1 MSGWKHADV
10 RPSEEA
16 GTGCGLDSRRRG
28 QNGRGGFL
36 VYWRRGLQNSRQT
49 KACTGWLLS
58 QASRPD
64 LSKPPCLH
72 GSRNAQL
79 RRLVRQPGRCQAKR
93 ADNLRGGP
101 ESALLGTLKMGTQ
114 VVVRVCNPAMPGAPS
129 QQLQAYVAWVNAQL
143 KKRPSVKPVQDLRQD
158 LRDGV
163 ILAYLIEIVAGEK
176 LSGVQLSPS
185 NQQEMKDNVER
196 VLQFVASKK
205 IRMHQTSAKDIVE
218 GNLKSIMRLVLA
230 LAAHFKPGS
239 SRTVSQ
245 GRDARVPAQ
254 SHQPHCATAVAQGAA
269 AALADVCRDMSRSGR
284 DVFRYRQRNSSM
296 DEEIENPYWSVRALV
311 QQYEGQQRSSS
322 ESSCS
327 SLTSPSPIHSAKSE
341 SIITQSEEKADFV
354 IVPSEGIE
362 NRTDETD
369 SPLSRDWRPG
379 SPGTYLETTWEEQL
393 LEQQEHLEKEMEEA
407 KKMISGLQALLLN
420 GSLPEDEQERPL
432 ALCEPGVNPEEQ
444 LIIIRSRLDQS
455 REENQDLKRELL
467 KCKQEAR
474 NLQGVKDALQQRLT
488 QQDTSVLQLKQ
499 ELLRANMDKDELH
512 NQNVDLQR
520 KLDER
525 NRLLGE
531 YKKELGQKDRLLQQ
545 QQAKL
550 EEALRKL
557 SDASYQQVDLER
569 ELEHKDVLLAHCMK
583 READEVTNYNS
594 HSSQRNGFV
603 LPVAGRGAAS
613 ITHRGPQTS
622 DLQLVRDALR
632 SLRNSFSGHDPQH
645 HTIDSLEQGISSL
658 MERLHV
664 METQKKQERKV
675 RGRSLRTQASSEYRA
690 SWPPNSTLPHSQS
703 SPAVSS
709 TCTKVLYFTDR
720 SLTPF
725 MVNIPKRLGEVT
737 LKDFKAAI
745 DREGTHRYHF
755 KALDPEFGTVKEE
768 VFHDDDAIPGWE
780 GKIVAWVEED
790 HREN

>member
-1 MSGWKHADV
+1 MLACLTRGNFLDV
-10 RPSEEA
+10 LQE
-16 GTGCGLDSRRRG
+16 
-28 QNGRGGFL
+28 GF
-36 VYWRRGLQNSRQT
+36 N
-49 KACTGWLLS
+49 
-58 QASRPD
+58 
-64 LSKPPCLH
+64 
-72 GSRNAQL
+72 
-79 RRLVRQPGRCQAKR
+79 
-93 ADNLRGGP
+93 
-101 ESALLGTLKMGTQ
+101 E
-114 VVVRVCNPAMPGAPS
+114 

-143 KKRPSVKPVQDLRQD
+143 RKSPAVKPVQDLRQD

-163 ILAYLIEIVAGEK
+163 ILAHLIEIVAGEK
-176 LSGVQLSPS
+176 LSGVQLSPR
-185 NQQEMKDNVER
+185 NQQEMKNNVEK

-239 SRTVSQ
+239 GRTVSQ
-245 GRDARVPAQ
+245 GRDFRAPLQ

-269 AALADVCRDMSRSGR
+269 AALADVCHDMSRSGR
-284 DVFRYRQRNSSM
+284 DVFRYRQRNSST

-311 QQYEGQQRSSS
+311 QQYEGQQRSPS

-341 SIITQSEEKADFV
+341 SIITQSEEKSEFV
-354 IVPSEGIE
+354 IVPSGGIE
-362 NRTDETD
+362 NRTETD

-379 SPGTYLETTWEEQL
+379 SPTTCLETSWEEQL

-407 KKMISGLQALLLN
+407 KKMISGLQALLLS
-420 GSLPEDEQERPL
+420 GSLPEDEQDRPL

-444 LIIIRSRLDQS
+444 LIIIQSRLDQS
-455 REENQDLKRELL
+455 VEENQDLKKDLL

-474 NLQGVKDALQQRLT
+474 NLQGIKDALQQRLT

-531 YKKELGQKDRLLQQ
+531 YKKELGQKDRLLQH

-557 SDASYQQVDLER
+557 SEASYQQVDLER

-594 HSSQRNGFV
+594 HSSQSNGF
-603 LPVAGRGAAS
+603 LPPAAGKGAAS
-613 ITHRGPQTS
+613 ITPRGTS

-664 METQKKQERKV
+664 METQQKQEKRV
-675 RGRSLRTQASSEYRA
+675 RGKSPRTQAGSEYRE

-703 SPAVSS
+703 SPTVSS

-745 DREGTHRYHF
+745 DREGNHRYHF

-790 HREN
+790 RGEN

>member
-1 MSGWKHADV
+1 MG
-10 RPSEEA
+10 
-16 GTGCGLDSRRRG
+16 
-28 QNGRGGFL
+28 
-36 VYWRRGLQNSRQT
+36 
-49 KACTGWLLS
+49 
-58 QASRPD
+58 
-64 LSKPPCLH
+64 
-72 GSRNAQL
+72 
-79 RRLVRQPGRCQAKR
+79 
-93 ADNLRGGP
+93 
-101 ESALLGTLKMGTQ
+101 GTQ
-114 VVVRVCNPAMPGAPS
+114 VKC
-129 QQLQAYVAWVNAQL
+129 
-143 KKRPSVKPVQDLRQD
+143 
-158 LRDGV
+158 
-163 ILAYLIEIVAGEK
+163 
-176 LSGVQLSPS
+176 
-185 NQQEMKDNVER
+185 
-196 VLQFVASKK
+196 
-205 IRMHQTSAKDIVE
+205 
-218 GNLKSIMRLVLA
+218 
-230 LAAHFKPGS
+230 
-239 SRTVSQ
+239 
-245 GRDARVPAQ
+245 
-254 SHQPHCATAVAQGAA
+254 
-269 AALADVCRDMSRSGR
+269 
-284 DVFRYRQRNSSM
+284 
-296 DEEIENPYWSVRALV
+296 
-311 QQYEGQQRSSS
+311 
-322 ESSCS
+322 
-327 SLTSPSPIHSAKSE
+327 LTSPSPIHSAKSE

-354 IVPSEGIE
+354 IIPSEGIE
-362 NRTDETD
+362 NRTDETG

-379 SPGTYLETTWEEQL
+379 SPGTYLEATWEEQL

-420 GSLPEDEQERPL
+420 GSLPEDEQERPV

-455 REENQDLKRELL
+455 MEENQDLKKELL

-474 NLQGVKDALQQRLT
+474 NLQGIKDALQQRLT

-550 EEALRKL
+550 EDALRKL

-569 ELEHKDVLLAHCMK
+569 ELEQKDVLLAHHMK
-583 READEVTNYNS
+583 GDTDEVTNYNS

-603 LPVAGRGAAS
+603 LPVAGRANTTA
-613 ITHRGPQTS
+613 THRGPQSS

-658 MERLHV
+658 IERLHV
-664 METQKKQERKV
+664 TETQKKQERKV
-675 RGRSLRTQASSEYRA
+675 RGRSPRNQASSEYRA
-690 SWPPNSTLPHSQS
+690 SWPPNSMLPHSQS
-703 SPAVSS
+703 SPAVSNA
-709 TCTKVLYFTDR
+709 CTTVLYFMDR

-745 DREGTHRYHF
+745 DREGSHRYHF

-780 GKIVAWVEED
+780 GKIVAWVED

>member
-1 MSGWKHADV
+1 MLACLTRGNLLDV
-10 RPSEEA
+10 LQE
-16 GTGCGLDSRRRG
+16 
-28 QNGRGGFL
+28 GF
-36 VYWRRGLQNSRQT
+36 N
-49 KACTGWLLS
+49 
-58 QASRPD
+58 
-64 LSKPPCLH
+64 
-72 GSRNAQL
+72 
-79 RRLVRQPGRCQAKR
+79 
-93 ADNLRGGP
+93 
-101 ESALLGTLKMGTQ
+101 E
-114 VVVRVCNPAMPGAPS
+114 

-143 KKRPSVKPVQDLRQD
+143 KKRPAVKPVQDLRQD

-185 NQQEMKDNVER
+185 NQQEMKNNVEK
-196 VLQFVASKK
+196 VLHFVTSKK

-239 SRTVSQ
+239 SRMVSQ
-245 GRDARVPAQ
+245 GRDSSTPLQ

-269 AALADVCRDMSRSGR
+269 AALADVCHDVSRSGR
-284 DVFRYRQRNSSM
+284 DVFRYRQRNSVG
-296 DEEIENPYWSVRALV
+296 EEIENPYWSVRALV
-311 QQYEGQQRSSS
+311 QQYEGQQRSPS

-341 SIITQSEEKADFV
+341 SIITPSEEKVDSV
-354 IVPSEGIE
+354 IIPSEGIE
-362 NRTDETD
+362 NRTEEIDY
-369 SPLSRDWRPG
+369 PVSRDWQPR
-379 SPGTYLETTWEEQL
+379 SPGTYLETSWEEQL
-393 LEQQEHLEKEMEEA
+393 LEQQEHLEKEMEET

-432 ALCEPGVNPEEQ
+432 ALCEPGVKLEEQ
-444 LIIIRSRLDQS
+444 LIIIQSRLDQS
-455 REENQDLKRELL
+455 MEENQDLKKEVL

-474 NLQGVKDALQQRLT
+474 NLQGIKDALQQRLA

-512 NQNVDLQR
+512 NQN
-520 KLDER
+520 
-525 NRLLGE
+525 
-531 YKKELGQKDRLLQQ
+531 KELGQKDRLLQQ
-545 QQAKL
+545 HQAKL

-557 SDASYQQVDLER
+557 SEASYQQVDLER
-569 ELEHKDVLLAHCMK
+569 ELEHKDVFLAHCMK
-583 READEVTNYNS
+583 READEVTTYNS
-594 HSSQRNGFV
+594 HSSQSNGFL
-603 LPVAGRGAAS
+603 LPVAGKGAAA
-613 ITHRGPQTS
+613 ITHRGTS
-622 DLQLVRDALR
+622 DLQLFRDALR

-658 MERLHV
+658 MERLHI
-664 METQKKQERKV
+664 METQKKRERRV
-675 RGRSLRTQASSEYRA
+675 RGKSPRTQAGSEYQE
-690 SWPPNSTLPHSQS
+690 SWPPNSKLPHSQS
-703 SPAVSS
+703 SPAISS
-709 TCTKVLYFTDR
+709 SCTKVLYFTDR

-745 DREGTHRYHF
+745 DREGNHRYHF

-790 HREN
+790 HGEN

>member
-1 MSGWKHADV
+1 
-10 RPSEEA
+10 
-16 GTGCGLDSRRRG
+16 
-28 QNGRGGFL
+28 
-36 VYWRRGLQNSRQT
+36 
-49 KACTGWLLS
+49 
-58 QASRPD
+58 
-64 LSKPPCLH
+64 
-72 GSRNAQL
+72 
-79 RRLVRQPGRCQAKR
+79 
-93 ADNLRGGP
+93 
-101 ESALLGTLKMGTQ
+101 MGTQ
-114 VVVRVCNPAMPGAPS
+114 VVRRLCNSLMPAEPSESMPAKQMLPGS
-129 QQLQAYVAWVNAQL
+129 KLSGSFMFLMQQLQAYVAWVNAQL
-143 KKRPSVKPVQDLRQD
+143 KKRPAVKPVQDLRQD

-176 LSGVQLSPS
+176 LKGVQLAPS
-185 NQQEMKDNVER
+185 NQQEMKNNVEK

-205 IRMHQTSAKDIVE
+205 IRMHQTSAKGPLGLFCPSDIVE

-239 SRTVSQ
+239 NRTVSQ
-245 GRDARVPAQ
+245 GREPRASLQ

-269 AALADVCRDMSRSGR
+269 AALADVCHDMSRSGR
-284 DVFRYRQRNSSM
+284 DVFRYRQRNSSV

-311 QQYEGQQRSSS
+311 QQYEGQQRSPS

-354 IVPSEGIE
+354 MIPAEGIE
-362 NRTDETD
+362 NRTEETD

-379 SPGTYLETTWEEQL
+379 SPGTYLETSWEEQL

-432 ALCEPGVNPEEQ
+432 ALLQPGVNPEEQ
-444 LIIIRSRLDQS
+444 LIIIQSRLDQS
-455 REENQDLKRELL
+455 MEENQDLKKELL

-474 NLQGVKDALQQRLT
+474 NLQGIKDALQQRLT

-499 ELLRANMDKDELH
+499 ELLRANMDRDELH

-520 KLDER
+520 KLEER

-531 YKKELGQKDRLLQQ
+531 YKKELGQKERLLQQ
-545 QQAKL
+545 HQAKL

-557 SDASYQQVDLER
+557 SEASYQQVDLER
-569 ELEHKDVLLAHCMK
+569 ELEQKDVLLAHCMK
-583 READEVTNYNS
+583 READEVTSYNS
-594 HSSQRNGFV
+594 HNSQSNGFL
-603 LPVAGRGAAS
+603 LPVAGKGAAS
-613 ITHRGPQTS
+613 VTHKGTS

-632 SLRNSFSGHDPQH
+632 SLRGSFSGHDPQH
-645 HTIDSLEQGISSL
+645 HTIDSLEQGLSSL
-658 MERLHV
+658 MERLHA
-664 METQKKQERKV
+664 METQKKPDRRV
-675 RGRSLRTQASSEYRA
+675 RGKSPRTQACSEYRE
-690 SWPPNSTLPHSQS
+690 SWPPNSRLPHSQS

-745 DREGTHRYHF
+745 DREGNHRYHF

-790 HREN
+790 HGEN

>member
-1 MSGWKHADV
+1 MLACLTRGNLLDV
-10 RPSEEA
+10 LQE
-16 GTGCGLDSRRRG
+16 
-28 QNGRGGFL
+28 GF
-36 VYWRRGLQNSRQT
+36 N
-49 KACTGWLLS
+49 
-58 QASRPD
+58 
-64 LSKPPCLH
+64 
-72 GSRNAQL
+72 
-79 RRLVRQPGRCQAKR
+79 
-93 ADNLRGGP
+93 
-101 ESALLGTLKMGTQ
+101 E
-114 VVVRVCNPAMPGAPS
+114 
-129 QQLQAYVAWVNAQL
+129 QQLQAYVAWVNSQL
-143 KKRPSVKPVQDLRQD
+143 KKRPAVKPVQDLRQD

-185 NQQEMKDNVER
+185 NQQEMKNNVEK

-205 IRMHQTSAKDIVE
+205 IRMHQTSAKDIVD

-239 SRTVSQ
+239 SRMVNQ
-245 GRDARVPAQ
+245 GRDSRAPLQ
-254 SHQPHCATAVAQGAA
+254 SHRPHCATAVAQGAA
-269 AALADVCRDMSRSGR
+269 AALADVCHDMSRSGR

-311 QQYEGQQRSSS
+311 QQYEGQQRSPS

-327 SLTSPSPIHSAKSE
+327 SLTSSSPIHSAKSE

-354 IVPSEGIE
+354 IIPSEGIE
-362 NRTDETD
+362 TRREETE

-379 SPGTYLETTWEEQL
+379 SPGTYLETSWEEQL
-393 LEQQEHLEKEMEEA
+393 LEQQEYLEKEMEEA

-432 ALCEPGVNPEEQ
+432 AFCEPGVNPEEQ
-444 LIIIRSRLDQS
+444 LIIIQSRLDQS
-455 REENQDLKRELL
+455 MEENQDLKKELL
-467 KCKQEAR
+467 KYKQEAR
-474 NLQGVKDALQQRLT
+474 NLQGIKDALQQRLT

-545 QQAKL
+545 HQAKL

-557 SDASYQQVDLER
+557 SDASYHQVDLER

-594 HSSQRNGFV
+594 HNSQSNGFL
-603 LPVAGRGAAS
+603 LPTAGKGAAS
-613 ITHRGPQTS
+613 ISNRGTS

-675 RGRSLRTQASSEYRA
+675 RVKSPRTQVGSEYRE
-690 SWPPNSTLPHSQS
+690 SWPPNSKLPHSQS
-703 SPAVSS
+703 SPTVSS

-725 MVNIPKRLGEVT
+725 MVNIPKRLEEVT

-745 DREGTHRYHF
+745 DREGNHRYHF

-768 VFHDDDAIPGWE
+768 IFHDDDAIPGWE

-790 HREN
+790 HGEN

>member
-1 MSGWKHADV
+1 MLTCLARGNLLDV
-10 RPSEEA
+10 LQEGFSE
-16 GTGCGLDSRRRG
+16 
-28 QNGRGGFL
+28 
-36 VYWRRGLQNSRQT
+36 
-49 KACTGWLLS
+49 
-58 QASRPD
+58 
-64 LSKPPCLH
+64 
-72 GSRNAQL
+72 
-79 RRLVRQPGRCQAKR
+79 
-93 ADNLRGGP
+93 
-101 ESALLGTLKMGTQ
+101 
-114 VVVRVCNPAMPGAPS
+114 

-143 KKRPSVKPVQDLRQD
+143 KKRPAVKPVQDLRQD

-185 NQQEMKDNVER
+185 NQQEMKNNVEK

-230 LAAHFKPGS
+230 LAAHFKPSS
-239 SRTVSQ
+239 SRMVNQ
-245 GRDARVPAQ
+245 GRESRVPLQ
-254 SHQPHCATAVAQGAA
+254 SHQPHCATAVAHGAA
-269 AALADVCRDMSRSGR
+269 AALADVCHDMSRSGR

-311 QQYEGQQRSSS
+311 QQYEGQQRSPS

-327 SLTSPSPIHSAKSE
+327 SLASPSPIHSAKSE

-354 IVPSEGIE
+354 IIPSEGIE
-362 NRTDETD
+362 NRTEETD
-369 SPLSRDWRPG
+369 SPLSRDWQPG
-379 SPGTYLETTWEEQL
+379 SPGTYLETSWEEQL

-444 LIIIRSRLDQS
+444 LIIIQSRLDQS
-455 REENQDLKRELL
+455 IEENQDLKKELL
-467 KCKQEAR
+467 KCKQESR
-474 NLQGVKDALQQRLT
+474 NLQGIKDALQQRLA

-525 NRLLGE
+525 NRLVGE

-545 QQAKL
+545 HQVRL
-550 EEALRKL
+550 EDALRKL
-557 SDASYQQVDLER
+557 SEASYQQVDLER

-583 READEVTNYNS
+583 REVDEVTDYNS
-594 HSSQRNGFV
+594 HNSQSNGFL
-603 LPVAGRGAAS
+603 LPLTGKGAAS
-613 ITHRGPQTS
+613 NAHREARGKSP
-622 DLQLVRDALR
+622 R
-632 SLRNSFSGHDPQH
+632 
-645 HTIDSLEQGISSL
+645 
-658 MERLHV
+658 
-664 METQKKQERKV
+664 KQA
-675 RGRSLRTQASSEYRA
+675 GSEYRE
-690 SWPPNSTLPHSQS
+690 SWPPDSKLSHSQS
-703 SPAVSS
+703 SPTVSS

-745 DREGTHRYHF
+745 DREGNHRYHF

-790 HREN
+790 HGEN

>member
-1 MSGWKHADV
+1 MLACLTRGNLLDV
-10 RPSEEA
+10 LQE
-16 GTGCGLDSRRRG
+16 
-28 QNGRGGFL
+28 GF
-36 VYWRRGLQNSRQT
+36 N
-49 KACTGWLLS
+49 
-58 QASRPD
+58 
-64 LSKPPCLH
+64 
-72 GSRNAQL
+72 
-79 RRLVRQPGRCQAKR
+79 
-93 ADNLRGGP
+93 
-101 ESALLGTLKMGTQ
+101 E
-114 VVVRVCNPAMPGAPS
+114 

-163 ILAYLIEIVAGEK
+163 ILAYLIEIVGEK

-245 GRDARVPAQ
+245 GRDSRVPAQ

-311 QQYEGQQRSSS
+311 QQYEGQQRSPS

-455 REENQDLKRELL
+455 MEENQDLKRELL

-583 READEVTNYNS
+583 READEVTTYS

-613 ITHRGPQTS
+613 VTHRGPQTS

>member
-1 MSGWKHADV
+1 MLACLTRGNLLDV
-10 RPSEEA
+10 LQE
-16 GTGCGLDSRRRG
+16 
-28 QNGRGGFL
+28 GF
-36 VYWRRGLQNSRQT
+36 N
-49 KACTGWLLS
+49 
-58 QASRPD
+58 
-64 LSKPPCLH
+64 
-72 GSRNAQL
+72 
-79 RRLVRQPGRCQAKR
+79 
-93 ADNLRGGP
+93 
-101 ESALLGTLKMGTQ
+101 E
-114 VVVRVCNPAMPGAPS
+114 
-129 QQLQAYVAWVNAQL
+129 QQLQAYVAWVNSQL
-143 KKRPSVKPVQDLRQD
+143 KKRPAVKPVQDLRQD

-185 NQQEMKDNVER
+185 NQQEMKNNVEK

-205 IRMHQTSAKDIVE
+205 IRMHQTSAKDIVD

-239 SRTVSQ
+239 SRTVNQ
-245 GRDARVPAQ
+245 GRDSRAPLQNHR
-254 SHQPHCATAVAQGAA
+254 PHCATAVAQGAA
-269 AALADVCRDMSRSGR
+269 AALADVCHDMSRSGR

-311 QQYEGQQRSSS
+311 QQYEGQQRSPS

-327 SLTSPSPIHSAKSE
+327 SLTSASPIHSAKSE

-354 IVPSEGIE
+354 IIPSEGIE
-362 NRTDETD
+362 TRTEETE

-379 SPGTYLETTWEEQL
+379 SPGTYLETSWEEQL
-393 LEQQEHLEKEMEEA
+393 LEQQEYLEKEMEEA

-432 ALCEPGVNPEEQ
+432 AFCEPGVNPEEQ
-444 LIIIRSRLDQS
+444 LIIIQSRLDQS
-455 REENQDLKRELL
+455 MEENQDLKKELL

-474 NLQGVKDALQQRLT
+474 NLQGIKDALQQRLT

-545 QQAKL
+545 HQAKL

-557 SDASYQQVDLER
+557 SDASYHQVDLER

-583 READEVTNYNS
+583 REVDEVTNYNS
-594 HSSQRNGFV
+594 HNSQSNGFL
-603 LPVAGRGAAS
+603 LPTAGKGAAS
-613 ITHRGPQTS
+613 ISNRGTS

-675 RGRSLRTQASSEYRA
+675 RVKSPRTQVGSEYRE
-690 SWPPNSTLPHSQS
+690 SWPPNSKLPHSQS
-703 SPAVSS
+703 SPTVSS

-725 MVNIPKRLGEVT
+725 MVNIPKRLEEVT

-745 DREGTHRYHF
+745 DREGNHRYHF

-768 VFHDDDAIPGWE
+768 IFHDDDAIPGWE

-790 HREN
+790 HGEN

>member
-1 MSGWKHADV
+1 MLACLTRGNLLDV
-10 RPSEEA
+10 LQE
-16 GTGCGLDSRRRG
+16 
-28 QNGRGGFL
+28 GF
-36 VYWRRGLQNSRQT
+36 N
-49 KACTGWLLS
+49 
-58 QASRPD
+58 
-64 LSKPPCLH
+64 
-72 GSRNAQL
+72 
-79 RRLVRQPGRCQAKR
+79 
-93 ADNLRGGP
+93 
-101 ESALLGTLKMGTQ
+101 E
-114 VVVRVCNPAMPGAPS
+114 

-185 NQQEMKDNVER
+185 NQQEMKNNVEK

-245 GRDARVPAQ
+245 GRDCRAPLQ

-269 AALADVCRDMSRSGR
+269 AALADVCHDMSRSGR

-311 QQYEGQQRSSS
+311 QQYEGQQRSPS

-354 IVPSEGIE
+354 IIPSEGIE
-362 NRTDETD
+362 NRTEETD
-369 SPLSRDWRPG
+369 SPLSRDWQPG
-379 SPGTYLETTWEEQL
+379 SPGTYLETSWEEQL

-432 ALCEPGVNPEEQ
+432 ALCEPGVHPEEQ
-444 LIIIRSRLDQS
+444 LIIIQSRLDQS
-455 REENQDLKRELL
+455 VEENQDLKKELL

-474 NLQGVKDALQQRLT
+474 NLQGIKDALQQRLT

-520 KLDER
+520 KLEER

-545 QQAKL
+545 HQAKL
-550 EEALRKL
+550 EEALQKL
-557 SDASYQQVDLER
+557 SDASYQQVGLER

-583 READEVTNYNS
+583 READEVTTYNS
-594 HSSQRNGFV
+594 HKSQSNGFL
-603 LPVAGRGAAS
+603 LPVAGKGAAS
-613 ITHRGPQTS
+613 ISHRGPQTS

-658 MERLHV
+658 MERLHI

-675 RGRSLRTQASSEYRA
+675 RGKSPRTQAGGARE
-690 SWPPNSTLPHSQS
+690 SWPPNSRLPHSQS

-745 DREGTHRYHF
+745 DREGNHRYHF

-790 HREN
+790 HGEN

>member
-1 MSGWKHADV
+1 MLACLTRGNLLDV
-10 RPSEEA
+10 LQE
-16 GTGCGLDSRRRG
+16 
-28 QNGRGGFL
+28 GF
-36 VYWRRGLQNSRQT
+36 N
-49 KACTGWLLS
+49 
-58 QASRPD
+58 
-64 LSKPPCLH
+64 
-72 GSRNAQL
+72 
-79 RRLVRQPGRCQAKR
+79 
-93 ADNLRGGP
+93 
-101 ESALLGTLKMGTQ
+101 E
-114 VVVRVCNPAMPGAPS
+114 
-129 QQLQAYVAWVNAQL
+129 QQLQAYVAWVNSQL
-143 KKRPSVKPVQDLRQD
+143 KKRPAVKPVQDLRQD

-185 NQQEMKDNVER
+185 NQQEMKNNVEK

-205 IRMHQTSAKDIVE
+205 IRMHQTSAKDIVD

-239 SRTVSQ
+239 SRTVNQ
-245 GRDARVPAQ
+245 GRDSRAPLQNHR
-254 SHQPHCATAVAQGAA
+254 PHCATAVAQGAA
-269 AALADVCRDMSRSGR
+269 AALADVCHDMSRSGR

-311 QQYEGQQRSSS
+311 QQYEGQQRSPS

-327 SLTSPSPIHSAKSE
+327 SLTSASPIHSAKSE

-354 IVPSEGIE
+354 IIPSEGIE
-362 NRTDETD
+362 TRTEETE

-379 SPGTYLETTWEEQL
+379 SPGTYLETSWEEQL
-393 LEQQEHLEKEMEEA
+393 LEQQEYLEKEMEEA

-432 ALCEPGVNPEEQ
+432 AFCEPGVNPEEQ
-444 LIIIRSRLDQS
+444 LVTTQMSPS
-455 REENQDLKRELL
+455 DLTIFGLQKELL

-474 NLQGVKDALQQRLT
+474 NLQGIKDALQQRLT

-545 QQAKL
+545 HQAKL

-557 SDASYQQVDLER
+557 SDASYHQVDLER

-583 READEVTNYNS
+583 RETLCSPS
-594 HSSQRNGFV
+594 HIYEANR
-603 LPVAGRGAAS
+603 
-613 ITHRGPQTS
+613 TS

-675 RGRSLRTQASSEYRA
+675 RVKSPRTQVGSEYRE
-690 SWPPNSTLPHSQS
+690 SWPPNSKLPHSQS
-703 SPAVSS
+703 SPTVSS

-725 MVNIPKRLGEVT
+725 MVNIPKRLEEVT

-745 DREGTHRYHF
+745 DREGNHRYHF

-768 VFHDDDAIPGWE
+768 IFHDDDAIPGWE

-790 HREN
+790 HGEN

>member
-1 MSGWKHADV
+1 MLACLTRGNLLDV
-10 RPSEEA
+10 LQE
-16 GTGCGLDSRRRG
+16 
-28 QNGRGGFL
+28 GF
-36 VYWRRGLQNSRQT
+36 N
-49 KACTGWLLS
+49 
-58 QASRPD
+58 
-64 LSKPPCLH
+64 
-72 GSRNAQL
+72 
-79 RRLVRQPGRCQAKR
+79 
-93 ADNLRGGP
+93 
-101 ESALLGTLKMGTQ
+101 E
-114 VVVRVCNPAMPGAPS
+114 

-143 KKRPSVKPVQDLRQD
+143 KKRPTVKPVQDLRQD

-185 NQQEMKDNVER
+185 NQQEMKNNVEK

-205 IRMHQTSAKDIVE
+205 IRMHQTSAKGPLGLFRSSDIVE

-239 SRTVSQ
+239 SRTVNQ
-245 GRDARVPAQ
+245 GQDARAPLQ

-269 AALADVCRDMSRSGR
+269 AALADVCHDMSRSGR
-284 DVFRYRQRNSSM
+284 DVFRYRQRNSSV
-296 DEEIENPYWSVRALV
+296 DEEIGNPCWSVRALV
-311 QQYEGQQRSSS
+311 QQYEGQQRSPS

-327 SLTSPSPIHSAKSE
+327 SLTSPSPIHSAKSD
-341 SIITQSEEKADFV
+341 SIITQLEEKADFV
-354 IVPSEGIE
+354 IIPSEGIE
-362 NRTDETD
+362 NKTEETD

-379 SPGTYLETTWEEQL
+379 SPRPYLETSWEEQL

-407 KKMISGLQALLLN
+407 KKMISGLQALLLS

-444 LIIIRSRLDQS
+444 LIIIQSRLDQS
-455 REENQDLKRELL
+455 MEENQDLKKELL
-467 KCKQEAR
+467 KYKQEGR
-474 NLQGVKDALQQRLT
+474 NLQGIKDALQQRLT

-531 YKKELGQKDRLLQQ
+531 YKKELGQKDRLLKQY
-545 QQAKL
+545 QAKL

-557 SDASYQQVDLER
+557 SEASYQQVD
-569 ELEHKDVLLAHCMK
+569 LEHKDVLLAHCMK
-583 READEVTNYNS
+583 REAEES
-594 HSSQRNGFV
+594 
-603 LPVAGRGAAS
+603 
-613 ITHRGPQTS
+613 S

-658 MERLHV
+658 MERLHA
-664 METQKKQERKV
+664 METQRKQDRRV
-675 RGRSLRTQASSEYRA
+675 RGKSPRTQAGSEYRE
-690 SWPPNSTLPHSQS
+690 SWPPNSKLSHSQS

-709 TCTKVLYFTDR
+709 ACTKVLYFTDR

-745 DREGTHRYHF
+745 DREGNHRYHF

-790 HREN
+790 HGEN